1 MYNRVKA
8 KASARWLG
16 LVLTLS
22 LLLIGSFATVQA
34 ADSFWDII
42 FGGGSSN
49 GSSSSQT
56 PSSSTTQQNESTSQS
71 DIIKEVQALFDEQA
85 TAGQSTSSTSRGM
98 TVQSVT
104 VQPTPLSIWT
114 DRSSYYPGDNVRI
127 SFTVPRTAYVYI
139 LNVDVQG
146 VIRLIFPN
154 TYDTNA
160 RFNSG
165 TYTLPRNNKYVY
177 PVSGPAGTE
186 YLMMIASTDRISY
199 FDTLSNRGGEF
210 PVIGSPSL
218 LLSELQKWIKQNTS
232 WSAFGWAQ
240 FRLENRYV
248 PPVQPK
254 NNPPVARISA
264 SETKVL
270 IGSSITFSA
279 KDSYDSDGNI
289 RYYRWDINNDGKTDG
304 TTETIRWTFA
314 SAGTY
319 TVRLTV
325 EDNQGATATTTV
337 QVIVEAPR
345 TLLEVKVNRN
355 LAIYVDGTYVGRS
368 SIKQYVT
375 PGTHTVKITDTD
387 GSVFNNVITIPVG
400 MDEFL
405 LDVKF

>member
-1 MYNRVKA
+1 MINRVNTKA
-8 KASARWLG
+8 TAQRLSL
-16 LVLTLS
+16 LLTLS
-22 LLLIGSFATVQA
+22 LLFISSIATVQA
-34 ADSFWDII
+34 ADSFFDII
-42 FGGGSSN
+42 FGGG
-49 GSSSSQT
+49 GSSQT
-56 PSSSTTQQNESTSQS
+56 PSTSAPQQNESTSQS
-71 DIIKEVQALFDEQA
+71 DIVKEVQALFDEQA
-85 TAGQSTSSTSRGM
+85 KAGQSTSGASRGM
-98 TVQSVT
+98 TVQGVT
-104 VQPTPLSIWT
+104 VEPTPLSIWT
-114 DRSSYYPGDNVRI
+114 DRSSYYSGDHVRI

-177 PVSGPAGTE
+177 PVSGPPGTE
-186 YLMMIASTDRISY
+186 YLMMIASSDRISY
-199 FDTLSNRGGEF
+199 FDTLADRGGEF

-248 PPVQPK
+248 TPIPPR
-254 NNPPVARISA
+254 NSPPVARIDA
-264 SETKVL
+264 SETRVVV
-270 IGSSITFSA
+270 GSSITFSGRS
-279 KDSYDSDGNI
+279 SYDPDGSI
-289 RYYRWDINNDGKTDG
+289 RYYRWDINNDGRTDG
-304 TTETIRWTFA
+304 TSDTIRWTFA

-355 LAIYVDGTYVGRS
+355 LAIYLDGVYVGRS
-368 SIKQYVT
+368 SIKEYVT
-375 PGTHTVKITDTD
+375 PGTHTVKITDTS
-387 GSVFNNVITIPVG
+387 GAVFNNVITIPVG
-400 MDEFL
+400 MKEFQ